1 MDGAE
6 EFDVVVVDVVV
17 ADDFRLR
24 FRDSLLLTS
33 FTNVLIDLT
42 CIVENLGDAK
52 V

>member
-6 EFDVVVVDVVV
+6 ESVVVVVAAVV
-17 ADDFRLR
+17 ADDFRLCLW
-24 FRDSLLLTS
+24 DSLLFTS

-42 CIVENLGDAK
+42 CIVENLGDAE

>member
-6 EFDVVVVDVVV
+6 ELVVVVVDVVV
-17 ADDFRLR
+17 AEDFRLC
-24 FRDSLLLTS
+24 FWDSLLFTS

-42 CIVENLGDAK
+42 CIVENLGGAE